1 LAEVLGSVEPLAEK
15 KLIKVVTDV
24 APRLG
29 LIERGPTSKRHRVYK
44 HLFVE

>member
-1 LAEVLGSVEPLAEK
+1 VAEVLGSVEPLAAK
-15 KLIKVVTDV
+15 KLIKVVTDA

-29 LIERGPTSKRHRVYK
+29 LIERGPTSKRHCAYK